1 MKRNILLFSVLLGC
15 LVAVPS
21 LASVSAGETITIRM
35 ASLAPAGSSWDKIFQ
50 AWNNSVREKT
60 NQGVKFQFFPGGVAG
75 DEKDVIRKMKV
86 GQMDA
91 AGLTSIGLGQIA
103 RPVTLLQM
111 PGLFKNYEQLG
122 RVRKEMAPEFEKMFA
137 DEGYR
142 LVGWG
147 DAGFGRVFSKK
158 PILKP
163 SDYKAVR
170 PWVPREDPS
179 FPEFMKIVGANGVPL
194 GIPEVFPALQTGMVD
209 TVVASAIAAVAL
221 QWFRYVTHMSKDTSI
236 AIVGATLVRE
246 EMFKK
251 MPPDHQKVLLETGKQ
266 AHEILIKQVML
277 EDNKAYKT
285 LLSRGMIEFDPLATP
300 AQAAEWEKANT
311 ELLKRLTGRLWTPE
325 LMQKVKAVAA
335 GAPVAAAAGGA
346 AKSK

>member
-1 MKRNILLFSVLLGC
+1 MKRNLLLLSIMIGC
-15 LVAVPS
+15 LIALPS

-35 ASLAPAGSSWDKIFQ
+35 ASLAPAGSSWDKVFQ
-50 AWNNSVREKT
+50 AWNHSLKEKT
-60 NQGVKFQFFPGGVAG
+60 GGGVKFQFFSGGVAG

-103 RPVTLLQM
+103 RPVTILQM
-111 PGLFKNYEQLG
+111 PGLFANYNELG
-122 RVRKEMAPEFEKMFA
+122 KVRKSLAPDFEKLFA
-137 DEGYR
+137 DAGYR

-147 DAGFGRVFSKK
+147 DAGYGRVFSKK

-170 PWVPREDPS
+170 PWVPRDDPS

-221 QWFRYVTHMSKDTSI
+221 QWFRYVTHMSSDTNI

-246 EMFKK
+246 DMFKTL
-251 MPPDHQKVLLETGKQ
+251 PPDHQKALLETGKQ
-266 AHEILIKQVML
+266 ANEILIAKVMA
-277 EDNKAYKT
+277 EDAKAYKT
-285 LLSRGMIEFDPLATP
+285 LLGRGMIEFNPLATP
-300 AQAAEWEKANT
+300 ETAKEWKAAND
-311 ELLKRLTGRLWTPE
+311 ELLKRLTGKLWTKE
-325 LMQKVKAVAA
+325 LMEKVKAAAVA
-335 GAPVAAAAGGA
+335 
-346 AKSK
+346 K